1 MRIYRFIIYPCW
13 CWGTVGP
20 GLRLFPLQLQ
30 DEDAALLPTKT
41 SLVNGQKLGSLP
53 FADNAGFQVAFN
65 LVAIGAGGGIV
76 RCSEIQTIGRS
87 LVLQGGVPMYGQWS
101 GGIGKVAQWALKFCC
116 CEAWTLSVVAR
127 GEVV

>member
-1 MRIYRFIIYPCW
+1 MWDSGRSL
-13 CWGTVGP
+13 
-20 GLRLFPLQLQ
+20 LRT
-30 DEDAALLPTKT
+30 EDAALLPTKT

-101 GGIGKVAQWALKFCC
+101 GGIGKVAQWALKLLKFCC
-116 CEAWTLSVVAR
+116 CEVWSVWTLSVVAR
-127 GEVV
+127 GECCVA